1 MRIAVC
7 GTHGTGKTTLVEALA
22 PHLPG
27 HELIDE
33 PYRQLE
39 DEGQDFAERPAA
51 DDFERQ
57 LDRAIANLEASD
69 ADSLF
74 DRCPA
79 DLLAYLVSLGD
90 ADGVDLEAWIDRA
103 RPVMGRLDLLV
114 FVGIEQPDRIDPA
127 GLRFRRLRHDVDHAL
142 RDIVLDDRWSFGVE
156 AIEVSGSTDD
166 RVGQVLRHLAQRAPG
181 P

>member
-7 GTHGTGKTTLVEALA
+7 GSHGTGKTTLVDALS

-27 HELIDE
+27 YEVIDE

-39 DEGQDFAERPAA
+39 DEGEEFAERPAA

-57 LDRAIANLEASD
+57 LARAISSLEQSA

-79 DLLAYLVSLGD
+79 DLLAYLESVDD
-90 ADGVDLEAWIDRA
+90 ADHVDLQPWIDRA
-103 RPVMGRLDLLV
+103 RPAMARLDLVV

-127 GLRFRRLRHDVDHAL
+127 GLRFRRLRRDVDDAL
-142 RDIVLDDRWSFGVE
+142 RDIVLDDRWSFGVPV
-156 AIEVSGSTDD
+156 IEVAGSTDD
-166 RVGQVLRHLAQRAPG
+166 RVSQVLRHLARRK
-181 P
+181 

>member
-27 HELIDE
+27 YEFVEE

-39 DEGQDFAERPAA
+39 DEGEDFAEPPTVE
-51 DDFERQ
+51 DYERQ
-57 LDRAIANLEASD
+57 LERAIANLDEAD

-79 DLLAYLVSLGD
+79 DLLGYLAALDD
-90 ADGVDLEAWIDRA
+90 AEDIDLDACAERA
-103 RPVMGRLDLLV
+103 RPAMGRLDLIV
-114 FVGIEQPDRIDPA
+114 FVGIEQPDRIDRDA
-127 GLRFRRLRHDVDHAL
+127 LRLRGLRRRVDEAL
-142 RDIVLDDRWSFGVE
+142 REIVLDDRWSFAVPV
-156 AIEVSGSTDD
+156 IEVTGSTTD
-166 RVGQVLRHLAQRAPG
+166 RVSQVLRRLAERL
-181 P
+181 